1 MKQRIVFMGTPEYAR
16 QSLEALI
23 AAGYNVV
30 GVFTQPD
37 RPKGRGKKL
46 VLSEVKE
53 YALEKGIEVYQP
65 ARIRRAEGVDA
76 LKKLEPDLCVTAA
89 FGQILS
95 EEVLSVPKLGTVNV
109 HASLL
114 PKYRGSSPVNW
125 CIINGESKTGVTTMM
140 TDKGIDTGDILLQRE
155 TDILPGET
163 AGELLV
169 RIGKI
174 GAELLV
180 ETVERLFKGDC
191 PRTKQVESESSY
203 YPMLKKEMGEI
214 DFSLPAERIVNLVR
228 GLNPWPGAYIKGEN
242 ITLKI
247 HSAEAIDYSGNEEN
261 GTIIVASPKEGLII
275 KAGEGAVSVKN
286 LQAPGKRAMDIDA
299 YLRGNTLPQGKSIY
313 EGI

>member
-1 MKQRIVFMGTPEYAR
+1 MKKRIVFMGTPEYAR

-23 AAGYNVV
+23 TAGYNVV

-53 YALEKGIEVYQP
+53 YALQKGLEVYQP
-65 ARIRRAEGVDA
+65 KRIKSAEGVEA
-76 LKKLEPDLCVTAA
+76 LRNLKPDICVTAA

-95 EEVLSVPKLGTVNV
+95 EEVLLVPRLGTVNV

-155 TDILPGET
+155 TNILPSET
-163 AGELLV
+163 AGELLI
-169 RIGKI
+169 RLGEI
-174 GAELLV
+174 GAELLI
-180 ETVERLFKGDC
+180 ETLEKLFNGDC
-191 PRTKQVESESSY
+191 PRTKQVESESLY

-214 DFSLPAERIVNLVR
+214 DFSLSAERIVNLVR

-242 ITLKI
+242 VTLKI
-247 HSAEAIDYSGNEEN
+247 HSAEPIDYSGNEEN

-286 LQAPGKRAMDIDA
+286 LQAPGKRAMDVDA
-299 YLRGNTLPQGKSIY
+299 YLRGNTIPKGKSIY